1 MIHTPLLRLGAH
13 RPKTIICAVCRKR
26 CGGFGYADPWA
37 QGWPRPSAYFCSRS
51 CQRFYAAQARNPQLM
66 AVLSQH
72 ESDAIRATMKR
83 IPDLIDR
90 IGWEKRLTD
99 LSEQEAFDLVAEM
112 VAGFQE
118 SMSEIAKT
126 KDSEIPF

>member
-1 MIHTPLLRLGAH
+1 M
-13 RPKTIICAVCRKR
+13 
-26 CGGFGYADPWA
+26 
-37 QGWPRPSAYFCSRS
+37 
-51 CQRFYAAQARNPQLM
+51 AA
-66 AVLSQH
+66 LSQH

-99 LSEQEAFDLVAEM
+99 LSEQEAFDLVDEM

>member
-1 MIHTPLLRLGAH
+1 
-13 RPKTIICAVCRKR
+13 
-26 CGGFGYADPWA
+26 
-37 QGWPRPSAYFCSRS
+37 
-51 CQRFYAAQARNPQLM
+51 M
-66 AVLSQH
+66 AVLTQH

>member
-1 MIHTPLLRLGAH
+1 MTDTPLQRLGAN

-66 AVLSQH
+66 AALSQH

>member
-1 MIHTPLLRLGAH
+1 MTGTLLQRLGAT

-26 CGGFGYADPWA
+26 CGGFGYADPWTP
-37 QGWPRPSAYFCSRS
+37 GWPRPSAYFCSKS

-66 AVLSQH
+66 AFLSKH

-83 IPDLIDR
+83 IPDLIDQ
-90 IGWEKRLTD
+90 IGWEKRLVD

-112 VAGFQE
+112 IRGFQE
-118 SMSEIAKT
+118 IMGEIAKT
-126 KDSEIPF
+126 TDAEVPF

>member
-1 MIHTPLLRLGAH
+1 
-13 RPKTIICAVCRKR
+13 
-26 CGGFGYADPWA
+26 
-37 QGWPRPSAYFCSRS
+37 
-51 CQRFYAAQARNPQLM
+51 M